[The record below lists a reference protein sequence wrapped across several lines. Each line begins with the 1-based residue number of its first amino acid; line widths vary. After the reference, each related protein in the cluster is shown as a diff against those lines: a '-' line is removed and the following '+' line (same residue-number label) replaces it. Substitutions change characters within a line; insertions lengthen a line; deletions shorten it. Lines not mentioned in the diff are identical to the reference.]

1 MSVISATYIISQSL
15 PSLFDTGWE
24 LTQSSENSIV
34 YRSTTNAYEEF
45 RVIIEATKITVSVPM
60 PNSEVL
66 YTTVLD
72 TPEEACDYIRN
83 HIDHMRTHLE
93 DSQMDDSDDE

>member
-1 MSVISATYIISQSL
+1 MSANSATFISSNLQTI
-15 PSLFDTGWE
+15 FGEGWDMAN
-24 LTQSSENSIV
+24 NSDNTIV
-34 YRSTTNAYEEF
+34 YRSTSNAFEEF
-45 RVIIEATKITVSVPM
+45 RVSIEKTKITVSVPM

-83 HIDHMRTHLE
+83 HLDHLQIHLE
-93 DSQMDDSDDE
+93 NSNIIDSDDE